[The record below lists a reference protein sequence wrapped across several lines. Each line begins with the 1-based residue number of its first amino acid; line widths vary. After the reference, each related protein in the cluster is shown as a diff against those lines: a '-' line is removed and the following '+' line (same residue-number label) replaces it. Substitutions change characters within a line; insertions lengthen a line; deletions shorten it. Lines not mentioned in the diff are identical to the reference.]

1 MEMNREDYKSDP
13 KVVESGNVGEATSS
27 ASSSVLKSTLL
38 LENVGDVVLTLN
50 SDGLSLEFL
59 GSSYNDG
66 SITSGIKPIQKFVNE
81 IRFSDVYGVEF
92 INYGL
97 INVSRQSK
105 AEQCFQ
111 GRASHESEMYRFT
124 VHSFQKSRGQPCLW
138 VLAVYSFGHK
148 DLQTCQTWVDR
159 INASLNLEMGR
170 PKKLLVFI
178 NPMSG
183 KASGRRTWEMV
194 APIFSRAKV
203 KTKVIVTER
212 AGHAFDEMASAANNE
227 LKSYNGVI
235 AVGGDGFFNEIL
247 NGFLLS
253 RHKAP
258 RPPSPSDIVHSDQS
272 SGNGLFRNPN
282 ERVTETTC
290 QNEDHSPLLSNSVY
304 NGTRQANFRT
314 EDGTCNI
321 GQDFEF
327 PLPGEEFRFGII
339 PAGSTDAIVM
349 CTTGTRDPIT
359 SALNIVLGKKVCL
372 DIAQVVR
379 WKTTTA
385 SDIEPYVRYA
395 ASFAGYG
402 FYGDVIAES
411 EKYRWMGP
419 KRYDYA
425 GTKVFLRHSSYEA
438 EVAYIETES
447 EKTNPTVEKGQLF
460 SGLRKRQG
468 PKKSER
474 VVCRTNCGVCN
485 TKSDYMS
492 KRSPCPT
499 PYSSSGETRWLRSKG
514 TLPSLQREEDSPSIL
529 NLWSITRRQLLRL
542 LLLASRV
549 SGIWM
554 ASSSKHTSFL
564 HKYFE
569 ALLACLHPALK
580 FSRTPFRWLSCYIID
595 LLDDLKCIPTRWPD
609 SRALEMVWHQL
620 RPEVVVFSPPY
631 CIAGQKKKN
640 YRIAIGYSESDVAI
654 ST

>member
-1 MEMNREDYKSDP
+1 
-13 KVVESGNVGEATSS
+13 
-27 ASSSVLKSTLL
+27 
-38 LENVGDVVLTLN
+38 
-50 SDGLSLEFL
+50 
-59 GSSYNDG
+59 
-66 SITSGIKPIQKFVNE
+66 
-81 IRFSDVYGVEF
+81 
-92 INYGL
+92 
-97 INVSRQSK
+97 
-105 AEQCFQ
+105 
-111 GRASHESEMYRFT
+111 
-124 VHSFQKSRGQPCLW
+124 
-138 VLAVYSFGHK
+138 
-148 DLQTCQTWVDR
+148 
-159 INASLNLEMGR
+159 
-170 PKKLLVFI
+170 
-178 NPMSG
+178 MSG
-183 KASGRRTWEMV
+183 KASGRRTWETV

-212 AGHAFDEMASAANNE
+212 AGHAFDVMTSAANNE

-258 RPPSPSDIVHSDQS
+258 YPPSPSDIVHSDQR
-272 SGNGLFRNPN
+272 SGNSLFRNPN
-282 ERVTETTC
+282 GRVTEATC

-304 NGTRQANFRT
+304 NGTGLANFRT

-327 PLPGEEFRFGII
+327 PLPSEQFRFGII

-425 GTKVFLRHSSYEA
+425 GTKVFLRHCSYEA

-447 EKTNPTVEKGQLF
+447 EEANPTVEKGQLF
-460 SGLRKRQG
+460 SRLRKRQG

-485 TKSDYMS
+485 SKSDYMS
-492 KRSPCPT
+492 KRSPCST
-499 PYSSSGETRWLRSKG
+499 PYSSSGTRWLRSKDG
-514 TLPSLQREEDSPSIL
+514 FLHLLMIRDCPHALYLWHLTQLAKKGGQPL
-529 NLWSITRRQLLRL
+529 NFEFVEHHKTP
-542 LLLASRV
+542 AFTF
-549 SGIWM
+549 
-554 ASSSKHTSFL
+554 TSFG
-564 HKYFE
+564 KQ
-569 ALLACLHPALK
+569 
-580 FSRTPFRWLSCYIID
+580 SVWN
-595 LLDDLKCIPTRWPD
+595 LDGELFH
-609 SRALEMVWHQL
+609 AHQL
-620 RPEVVVFSPPY
+620 SAQVFRGLVSLFASGPEV
-631 CIAGQKKKN
+631 
-640 YRIAIGYSESDVAI
+640 
-654 ST
+654 